1 MNLPKVDDND
11 KTHKNDANHMSWHL
25 INSSFWAS
33 ASYEQLKPLVLES
46 RKILIDSVIKEECKL
61 QLLNFS

>member
-1 MNLPKVDDND
+1 MNLPKVDGND
-11 KTHKNDANHMSWHL
+11 KTHKNDANHMPWHL

-33 ASYEQLKPLVLES
+33 ASYKQLKPLVLES

-61 QLLNFS
+61 QLMNFS